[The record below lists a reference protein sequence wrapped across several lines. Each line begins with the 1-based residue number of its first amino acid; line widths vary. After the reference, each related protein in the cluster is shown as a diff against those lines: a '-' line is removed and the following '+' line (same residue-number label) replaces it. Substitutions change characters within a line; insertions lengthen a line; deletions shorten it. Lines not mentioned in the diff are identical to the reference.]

1 MTTLNEGKGG
11 EQNHTLLG
19 DGVGRSRSDTI
30 TLEKSFSVQD
40 SFNVHSTYD
49 PVALAKCL
57 HWSQHHPVHQ
67 RVAGSIPGQGTCLGC
82 SFNPLSACIGGNQL
96 MSLSLALSLSKQS
109 KHTLR
114 WGLKKIFLIKKIWPS
129 NSTFYLMTQYLPK
142 ERFGSTCLHF
152 ILNSPN
158 LGKTQVLINKWM
170 DKFWYFHTTEI
181 KRNRLLIHSRTW
193 KNSRSICWPKEGNHI
208 HKGSKHLN
216 GFHLYEI
223 QKTQNLSEMT

>member
-1 MTTLNEGKGG
+1 MPSLIAASSCTPKGCRFNSWSG
-11 EQNHTLLG
+11 HMPGLQFQSP
-19 DGVGRSRSDTI
+19 VGMYRRQPID
-30 TLEKSFSVQD
+30 
-40 SFNVHSTYD
+40 
-49 PVALAKCL
+49 VAL
-57 HWSQHHPVHQ
+57 S
-67 RVAGSIPGQGTCLGC
+67 
-82 SFNPLSACIGGNQL
+82 
-96 MSLSLALSLSKQS
+96 LSLSKQS

-129 NSTFYLMTQYLPK
+129 NSTFYLMTQYLHK